1 MFLLLQLL
9 CFAYV
14 AFGRTL
20 PNTVDELSV
29 ASYLGKWYQVYGS
42 PTNTIFQGYGECITA
57 EYGLLED
64 GDVSVL
70 NTQIN
75 ENNEVES
82 INGYAYYKDLSK
94 QGQLTVH
101 LNGVP
106 IDSAYWVVKLGEI
119 VNDEYQYSII
129 TTPSGI
135 SLWVL
140 ARDVDT
146 FFTKYN
152 DEVVEFLTKYNFY
165 YTLINQMNCDYKY
178 NIFSKNSK
186 ILYIRREALTYE
198 EGDVHPCCN
207 TCDEGLTK
215 YYSISNVL
223 GNCGETC
230 LESSKYPIYKLF
242 EPGLTYSSSDTI
254 CKDLG
259 FKNYVKTETHGI
271 WPVTATVDMYK
282 RSDLTTSDC
291 PEGTSSCEYLPGSY
305 QCCPSNEYCIPNVGC
320 RC

>member
-1 MFLLLQLL
+1 MFLFLQLL
-9 CFAYV
+9 CVVYIAY
-14 AFGRTL
+14 GRTL
-20 PNTVDELSV
+20 PNTVDQLIIP
-29 ASYLGKWYQVYGS
+29 SYLGEWYQVYGS

-57 EYGLLED
+57 EYGLLQD

-82 INGYAYYKDLSK
+82 INGYAYYKNLSEPGK
-94 QGQLTVH
+94 LTVH

-119 VNDEYQYSII
+119 VDNEYQYSII
-129 TTPSGI
+129 TSPSGI

-140 ARDVDT
+140 TRDVET

-152 DEVVEFLTKYNFY
+152 NEVVEFLKTYNFI
-165 YTLINQMNCDYKY
+165 YTLINQQNCNYKLSGEPYVDICNDHESEKSCLQYPYKENCVWCY
-178 NIFSKNSK
+178 NSLCMSIYN
-186 ILYIRREALTYE
+186 APH
-198 EGDVHPCCN
+198 DVIGH
-207 TCDEGLTK
+207 
-215 YYSISNVL
+215 
-223 GNCGETC
+223 
-230 LESSKYPIYKLF
+230 LES
-242 EPGLTYSSSDTI
+242 I
-254 CKDLG
+254 CKSSFQSSLRGGTKTYKQDKGVKVLM
-259 FKNYVKTETHGI
+259 KNHENNIQGLRGY
-271 WPVTATVDMYK
+271 
-282 RSDLTTSDC
+282 LNNLSDC

>member
-1 MFLLLQLL
+1 MFWLLQLL
-9 CFAYV
+9 CFVCV
-14 AFGRTL
+14 AFGKTL
-20 PNTVDELSV
+20 PNTVDQLSV
-29 ASYLGKWYQVYGS
+29 SSYLGGWYQVYGS

-57 EYGLLED
+57 NYGLLED

-75 ENNEVES
+75 ENNEVET
-82 INGYAYYKDLSK
+82 INGYAYYKNLSEPGK
-94 QGQLTVH
+94 LTVH

-165 YTLINQMNCDYKY
+165 YTLINQQNCDYKY
-178 NIFSKNSK
+178 NIYSKKSQFSY
-186 ILYIRREALTYE
+186 LRREAASYNE
-198 EGDVHPCCN
+198 NKQV
-207 TCDEGLTK
+207 
-215 YYSISNVL
+215 
-223 GNCGETC
+223 
-230 LESSKYPIYKLF
+230 KLLNKNH
-242 EPGLTYSSSDTI
+242 E
-254 CKDLG
+254 
-259 FKNYVKTETHGI
+259 NYVPSLRG
-271 WPVTATVDMYK
+271 Y
-282 RSDLTTSDC
+282 LNNLSDC